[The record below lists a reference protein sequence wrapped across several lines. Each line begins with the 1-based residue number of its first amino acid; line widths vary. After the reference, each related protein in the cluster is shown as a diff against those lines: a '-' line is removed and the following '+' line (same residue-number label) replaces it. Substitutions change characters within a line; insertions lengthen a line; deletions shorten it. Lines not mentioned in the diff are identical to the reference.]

1 LNEFVKP
8 PPNGGGFFL
17 PLYLKSLIT
26 MKKIV
31 FFTLIL
37 AGLASCQNAT
47 DVPQLELTL
56 SKEIKKNTELSTFIM
71 QAKDNANELARGCVE
86 MHEKAQQYLTVN
98 FDSLDTAQQE
108 QLVKLDYEYVEMWYK
123 FNVKFTEQT
132 VQLMEYL
139 KDESIPKEELIEM
152 GKSIAQVNTF
162 VQELKDTYGQDL
174 KLDPYPAPVQ

>member
-1 LNEFVKP
+1 
-8 PPNGGGFFL
+8 
-17 PLYLKSLIT
+17 

-47 DVPQLELTL
+47 DVPPLELTL

-123 FNVKFTEQT
+123 FNVKFTE
-132 VQLMEYL
+132 
-139 KDESIPKEELIEM
+139 
-152 GKSIAQVNTF
+152 
-162 VQELKDTYGQDL
+162 
-174 KLDPYPAPVQ
+174 